1 MKLLVSSSPH
11 FETRTDTAVLMR
23 DVVIALLPALVAAVW
38 IFGLRAL
45 VVTCVSVAAA
55 VLSEYLFEKA
65 THKPNTIAD
74 WSAVVTGV
82 LLAFNLP
89 VTIPLWQAALGSAI
103 AIVVVKQLFG
113 GIGRNFANPAIVGR
127 IVLFLSFSKTMTTWQ
142 FPDAVS
148 TATPLALMRAGDLSA
163 LPSLGKMFLGLKG
176 GCLGEVSALALL
188 IGFAYLL
195 IRKVIS
201 WHTTVVYV
209 GVVFLLSWPLGGSA
223 YYALCQ
229 ILSGGLLLGAI
240 FMATDYVTTPS
251 TNWGRVL
258 CALGYSGAKIDPDAV
273 GVVFCSSAGEVEVC
287 RQGRGVAFSEETA
300 KRVLSEQEIDICVT
314 LGNGHYGATAW
325 GCDLTYDYVKI
336 NGDYR
341 T

>member
-148 TATPLALMRAGDLSA
+148 TAT
-163 LPSLGKMFLGLKG
+163 
-176 GCLGEVSALALL
+176 
-188 IGFAYLL
+188 
-195 IRKVIS
+195 
-201 WHTTVVYV
+201 
-209 GVVFLLSWPLGGSA
+209 
-223 YYALCQ
+223 
-229 ILSGGLLLGAI
+229 
-240 FMATDYVTTPS
+240 
-251 TNWGRVL
+251 
-258 CALGYSGAKIDPDAV
+258 
-273 GVVFCSSAGEVEVC
+273 CSSARSSPGTP
-287 RQGRGVAFSEETA
+287 RWYMWAWYSSSPGRWAAQLTTPYAKFSPAVSSWAPFLWPPTMPPLPPPIGGGCSSDWDA
-300 KRVLSEQEIDICVT
+300 ASSRCSSAS
-314 LGNGHYGATAW
+314 GAATPRASP
-325 GCDLTYDYVKI
+325 LPSSL
-336 NGDYR
+336 
-341 T
+341 

>member
-1 MKLLVSSSPH
+1 M
-11 FETRTDTAVLMR
+11 
-23 DVVIALLPALVAAVW
+23 
-38 IFGLRAL
+38 
-45 VVTCVSVAAA
+45 
-55 VLSEYLFEKA
+55 
-65 THKPNTIAD
+65 
-74 WSAVVTGV
+74 VTGV

-240 FMATDYVTTPS
+240 FMATDYATTPS

-258 CALGYSGAKIDPDAV
+258 FGLGCGLFTVLIRQWGSYAEGVSFAILFMNILTPYLSKWTRSRPLGGA
-273 GVVFCSSAGEVEVC
+273 
-287 RQGRGVAFSEETA
+287 A
-300 KRVLSEQEIDICVT
+300 K
-314 LGNGHYGATAW
+314 
-325 GCDLTYDYVKI
+325 
-336 NGDYR
+336 
-341 T
+341 